1 MERGGGSLAG
11 FLVIAFALVGLVG
24 LFATYAAPL
33 PLQRALARDGA
44 LDAVLQAA
52 EGPNAA
58 ATLAALRPA
67 LGESAAAVLD
77 GDKGSLAS
85 RVESARANMRKSFLA
100 EEAAVLRRLRILIGI
115 VTATCALF
123 GVVILRIAGKKAN
136 YKPAQFGS
144 ISSA

>member
-24 LFATYAAPL
+24 VLATYTVPL
-33 PLQRALARDGA
+33 PLKRALAREAA
-44 LDAVLQAA
+44 LDTVLQAA

-58 ATLAALRPA
+58 ASLAALRPA

-77 GDKGSLAS
+77 SDEGSLAS
-85 RVESARANMRKSFLA
+85 RVRSARANMQAAFLA
-100 EEAAVLRRLRILIGI
+100 EEAALLRRMRLLIAL

-123 GVVILRIAGKKAN
+123 GVVILRFAGKRAN
-136 YKPAQFGS
+136 SKPA
-144 ISSA
+144 

>member
-24 LFATYAAPL
+24 VLATYTVPL
-33 PLQRALARDGA
+33 PLQRALAREAA

-58 ATLAALRPA
+58 ASLAALRPA

-77 GDKGSLAS
+77 SDEGSLAS
-85 RVESARANMRKSFLA
+85 RVRSARANMQTAFLA
-100 EEAAVLRRLRILIGI
+100 EEAALLRRMRLLIAL

-123 GVVILRIAGKKAN
+123 GVVILRVAGKRAN
-136 YKPAQFGS
+136 SKPA
-144 ISSA
+144 

>member
-24 LFATYAAPL
+24 VLATYTVPL
-33 PLQRALARDGA
+33 PLQRALAREAA

-58 ATLAALRPA
+58 ASLAALRPA

-77 GDKGSLAS
+77 SDEGSLAS
-85 RVESARANMRKSFLA
+85 RVRSARANMQAAFLA
-100 EEAAVLRRLRILIGI
+100 EEAALLRRMRLLIAL

-123 GVVILRIAGKKAN
+123 GVVILRVAGKRAN
-136 YKPAQFGS
+136 SKPA
-144 ISSA
+144 

>member
-24 LFATYAAPL
+24 VLATYTVPL
-33 PLQRALARDGA
+33 PLQRALAREAA

-58 ATLAALRPA
+58 ASLAALRPA

-77 GDKGSLAS
+77 SDEGSLAS
-85 RVESARANMRKSFLA
+85 RVRSARANMQAAFLA
-100 EEAAVLRRLRILIGI
+100 EEAALLRRMRLLIAL

-123 GVVILRIAGKKAN
+123 GVVILRFAGKRAN
-136 YKPAQFGS
+136 SKPA
-144 ISSA
+144 

>member
-24 LFATYAAPL
+24 VLATYTVPL
-33 PLQRALARDGA
+33 PLQRALAREAA
-44 LDAVLQAA
+44 LDTVLQAA

-58 ATLAALRPA
+58 ASLAALRPA

-77 GDKGSLAS
+77 SDEGSLAS
-85 RVESARANMRKSFLA
+85 RVRSARANMQAAFLA
-100 EEAAVLRRLRILIGI
+100 EEAALLRRMRLLIAL

-123 GVVILRIAGKKAN
+123 GVVILRFAGKRAN
-136 YKPAQFGS
+136 SKPA
-144 ISSA
+144 

>member
-24 LFATYAAPL
+24 VLATYTVPL
-33 PLQRALARDGA
+33 PLQRALAREAA
-44 LDAVLQAA
+44 LDTVLQAA

-58 ATLAALRPA
+58 ASLAALRPA

-77 GDKGSLAS
+77 SDEGSLAS
-85 RVESARANMRKSFLA
+85 RVRSARANMQAAFLA
-100 EEAAVLRRLRILIGI
+100 EEAALLRRMRLLIAL

-123 GVVILRIAGKKAN
+123 GVVILRVAGKRAN
-136 YKPAQFGS
+136 SKPA
-144 ISSA
+144 